1 MPIPA
6 GQSISS
12 FSPLIDSY
20 SCHHPSAPLLTGPV
34 PGALLNNGQ
43 QHRKQA
49 TRRIRT
55 RQMCI
60 CTVPGQGRP
69 RLHLQTTRLSVQAH
83 RGDFQRWD
91 LLPPHEIRG
100 SFKQVLEPIH
110 LKLELEVFTR
120 PCTTEKWRQLHPCLS
135 WAAAKTR
142 KWMKQIRFWRHCCR

>member
-1 MPIPA
+1 MPLPA

-12 FSPLIDSY
+12 FPPLIDSY

-49 TRRIRT
+49 TRLIRT
-55 RQMCI
+55 KQMCI

-69 RLHLQTTRLSVQAH
+69 HLHLQTTRLSVQAH

-91 LLPPHEIRG
+91 FLPPHEIRG

-110 LKLELEVFTR
+110 LKLELGSVHQALHHW
-120 PCTTEKWRQLHPCLS
+120 EKETITSLPLPS
-135 WAAAKTR
+135 GSKDKEMNETNKVLKTLL
-142 KWMKQIRFWRHCCR
+142 